1 MSTVLVNMET
11 MYHDSPK
18 GVKGNPC
25 SGLRYHPGMTED
37 DVRKALRELYEASA
51 FKSQK
56 ELAAKL
62 GTTQDWVSRHFADA
76 DPPEGPRR
84 QAAITID
91 DARALADALD
101 HDVVIALVRRTA
113 DKPLSARGQVLLKE
127 LAAVVSSMSEQDLV
141 FLELFVRTRKNDGA

>member
-1 MSTVLVNMET
+1 
-11 MYHDSPK
+11 
-18 GVKGNPC
+18 
-25 SGLRYHPGMTED
+25 MTED